1 MLRLERRRSNSWKDS
16 GVFTQQSPKGQAPT
30 TAPAYETGS
39 DQQASQPLHLIAA
52 LVIFVIIFVAAF
64 LFTKVADQGG

>member
-1 MLRLERRRSNSWKDS
+1 LNAAAITAGDDS
-16 GVFTQQSPKGQAPT
+16 GAFTQQSRKGRAPT
-30 TAPAYETGS
+30 TATAYETGS